1 MTAIRMT
8 HPATARTTTDRPA
21 SGFTAWRRRRPFLG
35 GILLVVS
42 GIEMFFSG
50 QLDLGN
56 IKIQMGFEGFQATV
70 IPALLVLLGVLAI
83 VTPAQRMF
91 YGIFALIL
99 AVYSLVGVNL
109 GGFVVGM
116 LLGAVGGVMVVS
128 WSTREQRAAEKAAK
142 AGLTSTGRASTE
154 PAGETAVVTAAMAG
168 SGAPSAPAA
177 TAGPSHGH
185 GGVVHAEAVD
195 YAMLKARAAAKRG
208 GAGGGSASTKAPAEP
223 RPFASSRS

>member
-1 MTAIRMT
+1 MTAIRL
-8 HPATARTTTDRPA
+8 HQPTART
-21 SGFTAWRRRRPFLG
+21 GFTAWRRRRPFLG
-35 GILLVVS
+35 GVLLTLS

-56 IKIQMGFEGFQATV
+56 IRIQMGFEGFQATV
-70 IPALLVLLGVLAI
+70 IPALLALLGVLVI

-109 GGFVVGM
+109 GGFVLGM

-128 WSTREQRAAEKAAK
+128 WRTPEARAAAMTETAESAAEKTSAVAASVTD
-142 AGLTSTGRASTE
+142 AGDASADAVAVGR
-154 PAGETAVVTAAMAG
+154 
-168 SGAPSAPAA
+168 
-177 TAGPSHGH
+177 GH

-195 YAMLKARAAAKRG
+195 YAMLTARAAAKRG
-208 GAGGGSASTKAPAEP
+208 GGSGAPKKVAAEP